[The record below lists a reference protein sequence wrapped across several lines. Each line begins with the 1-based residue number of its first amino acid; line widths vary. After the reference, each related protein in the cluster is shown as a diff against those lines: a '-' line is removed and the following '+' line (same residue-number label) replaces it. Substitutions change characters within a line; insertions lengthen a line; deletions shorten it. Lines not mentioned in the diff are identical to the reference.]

1 MFNDKFY
8 YLLSFS
14 QEDVRPYIRDKFK
27 MHELLP
33 PDSPPPAPVPQH
45 RPSLLP
51 ASHHLHTT
59 VRLFS
64 HKFRKTLSNLLGN
77 NALMIL
83 YIQVFF
89 FFLFHIQSFGTL
101 SKLLF
106 IILLHQVEFR
116 NSNRHHLL
124 VYFIFCNFRILYLFF
139 MYLVFYMIFFFFF
152 SPSFFHLLQCLFIL
166 HRY

>member
-1 MFNDKFY
+1 MINSTTFFHFHRKMFVVTFEITSRCTSSFHQI
-8 YLLSFS
+8 LL
-14 QEDVRPYIRDKFK
+14 
-27 MHELLP
+27 
-33 PDSPPPAPVPQH
+33 H
-45 RPSLLP
+45 RPLYLNIDPLSCL
-51 ASHHLHTT
+51 HHLHTT

-64 HKFRKTLSNLLGN
+64 HKFQKTLSNLLGN

-89 FFLFHIQSFGTL
+89 FLFHIQCFGTL

-124 VYFIFCNFRILYLFF
+124 VYSASSLKSG
-139 MYLVFYMIFFFFF
+139 FF
-152 SPSFFHLLQCLFIL
+152 SFLVKVANSAIISQVCVIES
-166 HRY
+166 